1 MNERILSPSEINCF
15 RNCRQQWV
23 YSYIERRPRTRSG
36 PSRRIGT
43 IVHAG
48 LAAWY
53 GLADLPT
60 CYKTLKAVGKK
71 QEASADE
78 IKKSIG
84 IFEHYIGH
92 YANDLKEYK
101 PIIIEKKII
110 APKVGLKAI
119 PDLLTLHL
127 ASGLHIVIDHKVQAS
142 LDIKKTFDTQKI
154 ALFKVMSEE
163 YQVDG
168 IMYNLLRSS
177 LPLIP
182 EPLKNNTRLKKFEGK
197 ATTEAIFYKALNM
210 YGFKAQDYPEVVD
223 YFKKN
228 DNPFFKRVYVSIS
241 KEEINEFEVE
251 VSTVRDQIA
260 SGIIYRNRQWDC
272 ERNCDY
278 YDDCFKADSNSDKV
292 LVKRLL
298 EGGV

>member
-1 MNERILSPSEINCF
+1 LE
-15 RNCRQQWV
+15 
-23 YSYIERRPRTRSG
+23 
-36 PSRRIGT
+36 
-43 IVHAG
+43 
-48 LAAWY
+48 
-53 GLADLPT
+53 D

-71 QEASADE
+71 QAASTKE
-78 IKKSIG
+78 IDKAIG
-84 IFEHYIGH
+84 IFEHYIG
-92 YANDLKEYK
+92 YYPNDLEEYE
-101 PIIIEKKII
+101 PVIIEKKIT
-110 APKVGLKAI
+110 ATKAGLKAI

-142 LDIKKTFDTQKI
+142 LELNKTFDTQKI

-168 IMYNLLRSS
+168 IMYNLLKSS

-182 EPLKNNTRLKKFEGK
+182 EPIQVGTRFKKFEPK
-197 ATTEAIFYKALNM
+197 STTEPIFNKALKM
-210 YGFKAQDYPEVVD
+210 HGFQAQDYPEIVD

-228 DNPFFKRVYVSIS
+228 DNPFFRRVYVSIS
-241 KEEINEFEVE
+241 REEIKEFEVE

-278 YDDCFKADSNSDKV
+278 YDDCFKADRDSDIV
-292 LVKRLL
+292 LK
-298 EGGV
+298 GGVPNACR

>member
-1 MNERILSPSEINCF
+1 MSDRILSPSDINCF

-36 PSRRIGT
+36 PARRVGT

-53 GLADLPT
+53 GLEDMVT
-60 CYKTLKAVGKK
+60 CYGVLKSTGKK
-71 QEASADE
+71 QAASTKE
-78 IKKSIG
+78 IDKAIG
-84 IFEHYIGH
+84 IFEHYIG
-92 YANDLKEYK
+92 YYPNDLEEYK
-101 PIIIEKKII
+101 PVIIEKKIT
-110 APKVGLKAI
+110 ATKAGLKAI

-142 LDIKKTFDTQKI
+142 LELNKTFDTQKI

-163 YQVDG
+163 YKVDG
-168 IMYNLLRSS
+168 IMYNLLKSS
-177 LPLIP
+177 VPLIP
-182 EPLKNNTRLKKFEGK
+182 EPIQAGTRFKKFEPK
-197 ATTEAIFYKALNM
+197 STTAPIFYKALKM
-210 YGFKAQDYPEVVD
+210 RHFQEQDYPEIVD

-228 DNPFFKRVYVSIS
+228 DNPFFRRVYVPIS
-241 KEEINEFEVE
+241 REEIKEFEVE

-278 YDDCFKADSNSDKV
+278 YDDCFKADSDSDIV
-292 LVKRLL
+292 LK
-298 EGGV
+298 GGVPNAFR